1 MICVVSHA
9 CSHRHPQGFVSLQLL
24 NCVGECRSL
33 HPVLL
38 VATNAMSAEPF
49 LVSKIPDERQLRRE
63 LRIVVFHMLQQE
75 KAEAEKARLFA
86 ASDPPAASAA
96 VPSLESDAA
105 AAAASAVSDVST
117 AAADVA
123 SAAVAQVFSP
133 GYKWPGRANFC
144 AAGDFRAQLCTRTL
158 MPCQLEH
165 LTKEAFREKFCGFI
179 MFTLEFVACIAAHL
193 RQTCVSCHLL
203 LDHNHP
209 QMIWSRRQHAPILR
223 EDERWTPR

>member
-1 MICVVSHA
+1 M
-9 CSHRHPQGFVSLQLL
+9 
-24 NCVGECRSL
+24 
-33 HPVLL
+33 
-38 VATNAMSAEPF
+38 
-49 LVSKIPDERQLRRE
+49 SKIPDERQLRRE

-133 GYKWPGRANFC
+133 GYKWPGRASFC

-158 MPCQLEH
+158 MPCQLD
-165 LTKEAFREKFCGFI
+165 KGGFPRKVLWI
-179 MFTLEFVACIAAHL
+179 YYVYTGVCCLHCSAPPANLCVLPFAPRSQSSSNDLVTTSACPD
-193 RQTCVSCHLL
+193 SE
-203 LDHNHP
+203 
-209 QMIWSRRQHAPILR
+209 RR
-223 EDERWTPR
+223 